1 MVCVETESVCGV
13 ALPAPTLMVA
23 VVVRVGGVVVPTVP
37 LPRLIVITLFATG
50 AASAVPVM
58 GVAIEV
64 VMVAA
69 VVPGFVI
76 VTCTCTDCPHP
87 RNGVGLGESEI
98 AGEGVITGGVGRSTV
113 PDVFVRIG

>member
-1 MVCVETESVCGV
+1 M
-13 ALPAPTLMVA
+13 MVA
-23 VVVRVGGVVVPTVP
+23 VVVRVGGFVVPTVP
-37 LPRLIVITLFATG
+37 LPRLIANPPFTTG

-76 VTCTCTDCPHP
+76 VTFTRTDPPHP
-87 RNGVGLGESEI
+87 RNGMGLGVSEI